1 MTLTSVNSLSF
12 ISREN
17 QECKLRPQIVSV
29 NSNEAVFFLF
39 IIKTNKCSGSCSC
52 NNINDQH
59 AKICIPDNIKNLDVK
74 VWSV

>member
-1 MTLTSVNSLSF
+1 M
-12 ISREN
+12 EN

-29 NSNEAVFFLF
+29 NSNEPVFFLF
-39 IIKTNKCSGSCSC
+39 SIKTSKCSGSCSC
-52 NNINDQH
+52 NNINDQQ

>member
-12 ISREN
+12 ISMEN

-39 IIKTNKCSGSCSC
+39 STKTNKRSGSCSC

-74 VWSV
+74 V